1 MAIYLHQ
8 NDIPS
13 NIIHKFINQ
22 KELAIDTE
30 TMGLNITR
38 DRLCLIQI
46 SAGDGDAHLVRFT
59 PSSNY
64 DSPNLIAI
72 LTNPEIC
79 KIFHF
84 ARFDLAAIKY
94 YLKIEVQNIYCTKI
108 ASKLVRTYTDSHGL
122 KTLCEE
128 IANIEISKKQQS
140 SDWGND
146 NLSNKQLEYA
156 ANDVLYLHII
166 KEKLEKMLLREHK
179 KDLYDKIIDFLP
191 VRVDLD
197 LASFAIDIFSH

>member
-13 NIIHKFINQ
+13 NIIHKFTNQ

-46 SAGDGDAHLVRFT
+46 SAGDGDAHLVRFA

-72 LTNPEIC
+72 LANPEIC

-94 YLKIEVQNIYCTKI
+94 YLKT
-108 ASKLVRTYTDSHGL
+108 
-122 KTLCEE
+122 
-128 IANIEISKKQQS
+128 
-140 SDWGND
+140 
-146 NLSNKQLEYA
+146 
-156 ANDVLYLHII
+156 
-166 KEKLEKMLLREHK
+166 
-179 KDLYDKIIDFLP
+179 
-191 VRVDLD
+191 
-197 LASFAIDIFSH
+197 